1 MPRNC
6 QPFRAHGRM
15 EEETKLSTTKSSRD
29 LFLTGCT
36 VAAVAAT
43 VVAMT
48 MWPSQAAATAS
59 QLFNWATRSFG
70 SFVQVFVF
78 GCVIACLA
86 LAFSKYGNVRLGE
99 GKPEYATLSWVFMFI
114 CAGMGSSTMYWG
126 VMEWV
131 YYYQSPG
138 LNIATGTR
146 QALEYSISYSFFHWG
161 LSAWAVYAL
170 PSLAMA
176 YHFHVRKN
184 KGLNLASMVQAV
196 TGFKASGPVGRAV
209 DLIFLLTMFGALTV
223 SIALT
228 ASTFTR
234 GLSGLSG
241 VPDTF
246 VTQLIVIVGVS
257 VIFSLSAY
265 VGIDGGMQRLSHM
278 VCWGALLLAAVVLAV
293 GPTLF
298 TANNVVNGLGL
309 MLQNYIHM
317 SLFTDP
323 TGDGTF
329 SRGWT
334 VFYWLWWVSYSPG
347 VAMFV
352 ARVSKGRKIK
362 EVIYALLLGGSV
374 GCWFFFGAL
383 ESYSMHQYISGA
395 IDVPRILK
403 EHGGESAVEML
414 LLALPAGKLF
424 LAAYLFIMI
433 IFLAAH
439 VDAVAYAVAA
449 TTTRNMR
456 EGEDPAPGSRVF
468 WCVLLTLVPL
478 AMLFTKASLDTMKT
492 AVVLTAIPFLVI
504 LAIKLFGLFR
514 WLLQDFGTV
523 PAHDIEAGFVPE
535 RNAGAPAPAGQ
546 PPEALPRDQSAAA
559 TL

>member
-1 MPRNC
+1 MR
-6 QPFRAHGRM
+6 QDAS
-15 EEETKLSTTKSSRD
+15 EETHLKTFTPRRD
-29 LFLTGCT
+29 GFLTVCT
-36 VAAVAAT
+36 LTAVLVTVIAMVRWPAEAAT
-43 VVAMT
+43 
-48 MWPSQAAATAS
+48 TAS
-59 QLFNWATRSFG
+59 QLFDWSTRSFG
-70 SFVQVFVF
+70 SLVQIFVF

-99 GKPEYATLSWVFMFI
+99 GKPEYSTLSWVFMFI

-138 LNIATGTR
+138 LNVPTGTR
-146 QALEYSISYSFFHWG
+146 EALEYSISYSFFHWG

-184 KGLNLASMVQAV
+184 KGLNLASIIEAV
-196 TGFKASGPVGRAV
+196 TGFRATGPVGRLV

-234 GLSGLSG
+234 GLSGLFG

-257 VIFSLSAY
+257 VLFSASAY
-265 VGIDGGMQRLSHM
+265 IGINGGMQRLSHM
-278 VCWGALLLAAVVLAV
+278 VCWGALLLAAVVFAI

-298 TANNVVNGLGL
+298 SGNNIVNGLGL
-309 MLQNYIHM
+309 MLQNYVHM

-323 TGDGTF
+323 TGDGAF

-362 EVIYALLLGGSV
+362 EVIYALLLGGSI

-383 ESYSMHQYISGA
+383 ESYSMHQFMSGA

-403 EHGGESAVEML
+403 EHGGETAVEML
-414 LLALPAGKLF
+414 LSALPAGKVF
-424 LAAYLFIMI
+424 LAVYLAIMI
-433 IFLAAH
+433 VFLAAH

-449 TTTRNMR
+449 TTTRNLE
-456 EGEDPAPGSRVF
+456 EGQDPSPTSRVF
-468 WCVLLTLVPL
+468 WCVMLTLVPL
-478 AMLFTKASLDTMKT
+478 AMLFVKASLETMKT

-504 LAIKLFGLFR
+504 LGIKLFGLFR
-514 WLLQDFGTV
+514 WLIQDHADT
-523 PAHDIEAGFVPE
+523 PAHLIEAAQS
-535 RNAGAPAPAGQ
+535 NARPDGESRAVATDR
-546 PPEALPRDQSAAA
+546 EATVANV
-559 TL
+559 

>member
-1 MPRNC
+1 MRQDASEEIELKTSTPR
-6 QPFRAHGRM
+6 
-15 EEETKLSTTKSSRD
+15 RD
-29 LFLTGCT
+29 GFLTVCT
-36 VAAVAAT
+36 LTAVLVT
-43 VVAMT
+43 VIAMVR
-48 MWPSQAAATAS
+48 WPAQAAATATH
-59 QLFNWATRSFG
+59 LFEWSTRSFG
-70 SFVQVFVF
+70 SLVQIFVF
-78 GCVIACLA
+78 GCVIACLG

-99 GKPEYATLSWVFMFI
+99 GKPEYSTLSWVFMFI

-138 LNIATGTR
+138 LNVPTGTR
-146 QALEYSISYSFFHWG
+146 EALEHSISYSFFHWG

-184 KGLNLASMVQAV
+184 KGLNLASIVEAI
-196 TGFKASGPVGRAV
+196 TGFRATGPVGRLV

-234 GLSGLSG
+234 GLSGLFG

-257 VIFSLSAY
+257 VLFSASAY
-265 VGIDGGMQRLSHM
+265 IGINGGMQRLSHM
-278 VCWGALLLAAVVLAV
+278 VCWGALLLAAVVFAI

-298 TANNVVNGLGL
+298 AGNNIVNGLGL
-309 MLQNYIHM
+309 MLQNYVHM

-323 TGDGTF
+323 TGDGAF

-362 EVIYALLLGGSV
+362 EVIYALLLGGSI

-383 ESYSMHQYISGA
+383 ESYSMHQFITGA

-403 EHGGESAVEML
+403 EHGGEAAVEML
-414 LLALPAGKLF
+414 LSALPAGKVF
-424 LAAYLFIMI
+424 LAVYLAIMI
-433 IFLAAH
+433 VFLAAH

-449 TTTRNMR
+449 TTTRNLA
-456 EGEDPAPGSRVF
+456 EGQDPSPTSRVF
-468 WCVLLTLVPL
+468 WCVMLTLVPL
-478 AMLFTKASLDTMKT
+478 AMLFVKASLETMKT

-504 LAIKLFGLFR
+504 LGIKLFGLFR
-514 WLLQDFGTV
+514 WLLQDYADT
-523 PAHDIEAGFVPE
+523 PAHLIEAARADGEPRAETAE
-535 RNAGAPAPAGQ
+535 RSAVVAG
-546 PPEALPRDQSAAA
+546 
-559 TL
+559 T

>member
-1 MPRNC
+1 MKTSTPR
-6 QPFRAHGRM
+6 
-15 EEETKLSTTKSSRD
+15 RD
-29 LFLTGCT
+29 GFLTVCT
-36 VAAVAAT
+36 LTAVLVT
-43 VVAMT
+43 VIAMVR
-48 MWPSQAAATAS
+48 WPAEAAATAS
-59 QLFNWATRSFG
+59 QLFDWSTRSFG
-70 SFVQVFVF
+70 SLVQIFVF

-99 GKPEYATLSWVFMFI
+99 GKPEYSTLSWVFMFI

-138 LNIATGTR
+138 LNVPTGTR
-146 QALEYSISYSFFHWG
+146 EALEYSISYSFFHWG

-184 KGLNLASMVQAV
+184 KGLNLAAIIEAI
-196 TGFKASGPVGRAV
+196 TGFRATGPVGRLV

-234 GLSGLSG
+234 GLSGLFG

-257 VIFSLSAY
+257 VLFSASAY
-265 VGIDGGMQRLSHM
+265 IGIDGGMQRLSHM
-278 VCWGALLLAAVVLAV
+278 VCWGALLLAAVVFAI

-298 TANNVVNGLGL
+298 SGNNIVNGLGL
-309 MLQNYIHM
+309 MLQNYVHM

-323 TGDGTF
+323 TGDGAF

-383 ESYSMHQYISGA
+383 ESYSMHQFMSGA

-403 EHGGESAVEML
+403 EHGGETAVEML
-414 LLALPAGKLF
+414 LSALPAGKVF
-424 LAAYLFIMI
+424 LAVYLAIMI
-433 IFLAAH
+433 VFLAAH

-449 TTTRNMR
+449 TTTRNLK
-456 EGEDPAPGSRVF
+456 EGQDPSPTSRVF
-468 WCVLLTLVPL
+468 WCVMLTLVPL
-478 AMLFTKASLDTMKT
+478 AMLFVKASLETMKT

-504 LAIKLFGLFR
+504 LGIKLFGLFR
-514 WLLQDFGTV
+514 WLIQDHADT
-523 PAHDIEAGFVPE
+523 PAHLIEA
-535 RNAGAPAPAGQ
+535 A
-546 PPEALPRDQSAAA
+546 QSDVRPDGESPAA
-559 TL
+559 TTDREAVVANV

>member
-1 MPRNC
+1 MKPSTPR
-6 QPFRAHGRM
+6 
-15 EEETKLSTTKSSRD
+15 RD
-29 LFLTGCT
+29 GFLTACT
-36 VAAVAAT
+36 LVAVLAT

-48 MWPSQAAATAS
+48 RWPAEAAATAAH
-59 QLFNWATRSFG
+59 LFDWSTRSFG
-70 SFVQVFVF
+70 SLVQVFVF
-78 GCVIACLA
+78 FCVIACMA
-86 LAFSKYGNVRLGE
+86 LAFGKYGNVRLGE
-99 GKPEYATLSWVFMFI
+99 GKPEYSTLSWVFMFI

-138 LNIATGTR
+138 LNVPTGTR
-146 QALEYSISYSFFHWG
+146 EALEYSVSYSFFHWG

-176 YHFHVRKN
+176 YHFHVRKG
-184 KGLNLASMVQAV
+184 KGLNLASIVESV
-196 TGFKASGPVGRAV
+196 TGFRATGPVGRLV

-234 GLSGLSG
+234 GLSGLVG

-246 VTQLIVIVGVS
+246 ATQLIVIVGVS
-257 VIFSLSAY
+257 MLFSMSSY
-265 VGIDGGMQRLSHM
+265 IGIDGGMQRLSHM
-278 VCWGALLLAAVVLAV
+278 VCWGALLLAAVVFAI

-298 TANNVVNGLGL
+298 SANNIVNGLGL
-309 MLQNYIHM
+309 MLQNYVHM

-323 TGDGTF
+323 TGDGAF

-362 EVIYALLLGGSV
+362 EVIFALLLGGSI

-383 ESYSMHQYISGA
+383 ESYSMHQFLSGA

-403 EHGGESAVEML
+403 EHGGETAVEML
-414 LLALPAGKLF
+414 LTALPAGKLF
-424 LAAYLFIMI
+424 LAVYLGIMI
-433 IFLAAH
+433 VFLAAH

-449 TTTRNMR
+449 TTTRNLA
-456 EGEDPAPGSRVF
+456 EGQDPSPTSRVF
-468 WCVLLTLVPL
+468 WCVMLTLVPL
-478 AMLFTKASLDTMKT
+478 AMLFTKASLETMKT
-492 AVVLTAIPFLVI
+492 AVVLTAIPFLAI

-514 WLLQDFGTV
+514 WLLQDHADT
-523 PAHDIEAGFVPE
+523 PAHLIESKPGDA
-535 RNAGAPAPAGQ
+535 ASPAAEDKSTDCQAVIANG
-546 PPEALPRDQSAAA
+546 
-559 TL
+559 

>member
-1 MPRNC
+1 MRKDASEEINLKTSTPR
-6 QPFRAHGRM
+6 
-15 EEETKLSTTKSSRD
+15 RD
-29 LFLTGCT
+29 GFLTVCT
-36 VAAVAAT
+36 LTAVLVT
-43 VVAMT
+43 VIAMVR
-48 MWPSQAAATAS
+48 WPAEAAATAT
-59 QLFNWATRSFG
+59 QLFDWSTRSFG
-70 SFVQVFVF
+70 SLVQIFVF

-99 GKPEYATLSWVFMFI
+99 GKPEYSTLSWVFMFI

-138 LNIATGTR
+138 LNVPTGTR
-146 QALEYSISYSFFHWG
+146 EALEYSISYSFFHWG

-184 KGLNLASMVQAV
+184 KGLNLASIIEAI
-196 TGFKASGPVGRAV
+196 TGFRATGPVGRLV

-234 GLSGLSG
+234 GLSGLFG

-257 VIFSLSAY
+257 VLFSASAY
-265 VGIDGGMQRLSHM
+265 IGINGGMQRLSHM
-278 VCWGALLLAAVVLAV
+278 VCWGALLLAAVVFAI

-298 TANNVVNGLGL
+298 SGNNIVNGLGL
-309 MLQNYIHM
+309 MLQNYVHM

-323 TGDGTF
+323 TGDGAF

-383 ESYSMHQYISGA
+383 ESYSMHQFMTGA

-403 EHGGESAVEML
+403 EHGGETAVEML
-414 LLALPAGKLF
+414 LSALPAGKVF
-424 LAAYLFIMI
+424 LAVYLVIMI
-433 IFLAAH
+433 VFLAAH

-449 TTTRNMR
+449 TTTRNLE
-456 EGEDPAPGSRVF
+456 EGQDPSPTSRVF
-468 WCVLLTLVPL
+468 WCVMLTLVPL
-478 AMLFTKASLDTMKT
+478 AMLFVKASLETMKT

-504 LAIKLFGLFR
+504 LSIKLFGLFR
-514 WLLQDFGTV
+514 WLLQDHADT
-523 PAHDIEAGFVPE
+523 PAHLIEAARPE
-535 RNAGAPAPAGQ
+535 GENHVMTTVTADR
-546 PPEALPRDQSAAA
+546 EAAVANV
-559 TL
+559 

>member
-1 MPRNC
+1 MRQDASEEIHLKTSTPR
-6 QPFRAHGRM
+6 
-15 EEETKLSTTKSSRD
+15 RD
-29 LFLTGCT
+29 GFLTVCT
-36 VAAVAAT
+36 LTAVLVT
-43 VVAMT
+43 VIAMVR
-48 MWPSQAAATAS
+48 WPAEAAATAS
-59 QLFNWATRSFG
+59 QLFDWSTRSFG
-70 SFVQVFVF
+70 SLVQIFVF

-99 GKPEYATLSWVFMFI
+99 GKPEYSTLSWVFMFI

-138 LNIATGTR
+138 LNVPTGTR
-146 QALEYSISYSFFHWG
+146 EALEYSISYSFFHWG

-184 KGLNLASMVQAV
+184 KGLNLASIIEAI
-196 TGFKASGPVGRAV
+196 TGFRATGPVGRLV

-234 GLSGLSG
+234 GLSGLFG

-257 VIFSLSAY
+257 VLFSASAY
-265 VGIDGGMQRLSHM
+265 IGINGGMQRLSHM
-278 VCWGALLLAAVVLAV
+278 VCWGALLLAAVVFAI

-298 TANNVVNGLGL
+298 SGNNIVNGLGL
-309 MLQNYIHM
+309 MLQNYVHM

-323 TGDGTF
+323 TGDGAF

-383 ESYSMHQYISGA
+383 ESYSMHQFMSGA

-403 EHGGESAVEML
+403 EHGGETAVEML
-414 LLALPAGKLF
+414 LSALPAGKMF
-424 LAAYLFIMI
+424 LAVYLVIMI
-433 IFLAAH
+433 VFLAAH

-449 TTTRNMR
+449 TTTRNLE
-456 EGEDPAPGSRVF
+456 EGQDPSPTSRVF
-468 WCVLLTLVPL
+468 WCVMLTLVPL
-478 AMLFTKASLDTMKT
+478 AMLFVKASLDTMKT

-504 LAIKLFGLFR
+504 LGFKLFGLFR
-514 WLLQDFGTV
+514 WLLQDHADT
-523 PAHDIEAGFVPE
+523 PAHLIEAARPE
-535 RNAGAPAPAGQ
+535 GENRAVTADR
-546 PPEALPRDQSAAA
+546 EAAVANV
-559 TL
+559 

>member
-1 MPRNC
+1 MKTSTPR
-6 QPFRAHGRM
+6 
-15 EEETKLSTTKSSRD
+15 RD
-29 LFLTGCT
+29 GFLTVCT
-36 VAAVAAT
+36 LTAVLVT
-43 VVAMT
+43 VIAMVR
-48 MWPSQAAATAS
+48 WPAEAAATAT
-59 QLFNWATRSFG
+59 QLFEWSTRSFG
-70 SFVQVFVF
+70 SLVQIFVF

-99 GKPEYATLSWVFMFI
+99 GKPEYSTLSWVFMFI

-138 LNIATGTR
+138 LNLPTGTR
-146 QALEYSISYSFFHWG
+146 EALEYSISYSFFHWG

-184 KGLNLASMVQAV
+184 KGLNLASIVEAI
-196 TGFKASGPVGRAV
+196 TGFRATGPVGRLV

-234 GLSGLSG
+234 GLSGLFG

-257 VIFSLSAY
+257 VLFSASAY
-265 VGIDGGMQRLSHM
+265 IGIDGGMQRLSHM
-278 VCWGALLLAAVVLAV
+278 VCWGALLLAAVVFAI

-298 TANNVVNGLGL
+298 SGNNIVNGLGL
-309 MLQNYIHM
+309 MLQNYVHM

-323 TGDGTF
+323 TGDGAF

-383 ESYSMHQYISGA
+383 ESYSMHQFMSGA
-395 IDVPRILK
+395 IDVPRILR
-403 EHGGESAVEML
+403 EHGGETAVEML
-414 LLALPAGKLF
+414 LSALPAGKVF
-424 LAAYLFIMI
+424 LAVYLAIMI
-433 IFLAAH
+433 VFLAAH

-449 TTTRNMR
+449 TTTRNLQ
-456 EGEDPAPGSRVF
+456 EGQDPSPTSRVF
-468 WCVLLTLVPL
+468 WCVMLTLVPL
-478 AMLFTKASLDTMKT
+478 AMLFVKASLETMKT

-504 LAIKLFGLFR
+504 LGVKLFGLFR
-514 WLLQDFGTV
+514 WLLEDHADT
-523 PAHDIEAGFVPE
+523 PAHLIETARPE
-535 RNAGAPAPAGQ
+535 GENRAVATMTTAATVATDREAAGANV
-546 PPEALPRDQSAAA
+546 
-559 TL
+559 

>member
-1 MPRNC
+1 M
-6 QPFRAHGRM
+6 RADAM
-15 EEETKLSTTKSSRD
+15 EETKLSTTKSSRD

-36 VAAVAAT
+36 VAAVVGT

-78 GCVIACLA
+78 GCVLACMA

-99 GKPEYATLSWVFMFI
+99 GKPEYSTLSWVFMFI

-138 LNIATGTR
+138 LNITTGTR
-146 QALEYSISYSFFHWG
+146 QALEYSVSYSFFHWG

-184 KGLNLASMVQAV
+184 KGLNLASMIEAV
-196 TGFKASGPVGRAV
+196 TGFKAGGPVGRAV

-234 GLSGLSG
+234 GLSGLTG

-246 VTQLIVIVGVS
+246 VTQLIVIIGVS
-257 VIFSLSAY
+257 VIFSLSSY

-278 VCWGALLLAAVVLAV
+278 VCWGALLLAAAVLAV

-298 TANNVVNGLGL
+298 TANNVVNSLGL

-323 TGDGTF
+323 TGDGAF
-329 SRGWT
+329 NRGWT

-383 ESYSMHQYISGA
+383 ESYSMHQFMSGA

-403 EHGGESAVEML
+403 EHGGETAVEML
-414 LLALPAGKLF
+414 LTALPAGKLF

-449 TTTRNMR
+449 TTTRHMR

-478 AMLFTKASLDTMKT
+478 AMLFTKASLETMKT

-514 WLLQDFGTV
+514 WLLQDYGNV
-523 PAHDIEAGFVPE
+523 PAHDIEAGAVPA
-535 RNAGAPAPAGQ
+535 RSGGAHAAEGR
-546 PPEALPRDQSAAA
+546 PPEALPRDATA

>member
-1 MPRNC
+1 MR
-6 QPFRAHGRM
+6 QDAS
-15 EEETKLSTTKSSRD
+15 EEIHLKTSTSRRD
-29 LFLTGCT
+29 GFLTVCT
-36 VAAVAAT
+36 LTAVLVT
-43 VVAMT
+43 VIAMVR
-48 MWPSQAAATAS
+48 WPAEAAATAS
-59 QLFNWATRSFG
+59 QLFDWSTRSFG
-70 SFVQVFVF
+70 SLVQIFVF

-99 GKPEYATLSWVFMFI
+99 GKPEYSTLSWVFMFI

-138 LNIATGTR
+138 LNVPTGTR
-146 QALEYSISYSFFHWG
+146 EALEYSISYSFFHWG

-184 KGLNLASMVQAV
+184 KGLNLASIIEAI
-196 TGFKASGPVGRAV
+196 TGFRATGPVGRLV

-234 GLSGLSG
+234 GLSGLFG
-241 VPDTF
+241 VPDSF

-257 VIFSLSAY
+257 VLFSASAY
-265 VGIDGGMQRLSHM
+265 IGIDGGMQRLSHM
-278 VCWGALLLAAVVLAV
+278 VCWGALLLAAVVFAI

-298 TANNVVNGLGL
+298 SGNNIVNGLGL
-309 MLQNYIHM
+309 MLQNYVHM

-323 TGDGTF
+323 TGDGAF

-362 EVIYALLLGGSV
+362 EVIYALLLGGSF

-383 ESYSMHQYISGA
+383 ESYSMHQFMSGA

-403 EHGGESAVEML
+403 EHGGETAVEML
-414 LLALPAGKLF
+414 LSALPAGKVF
-424 LAAYLFIMI
+424 LAVYLAIMI
-433 IFLAAH
+433 VFLAAH

-449 TTTRNMR
+449 TTTRNLE
-456 EGEDPAPGSRVF
+456 EGQDPSPTSRVF
-468 WCVLLTLVPL
+468 WCVMLTLVPL
-478 AMLFTKASLDTMKT
+478 AMLFVKASLETMKT

-504 LAIKLFGLFR
+504 LGVKLFGLFR
-514 WLLQDFGTV
+514 WLLQDHADT
-523 PAHDIEAGFVPE
+523 PAHLIETARPE
-535 RNAGAPAPAGQ
+535 SENRAVTTDR
-546 PPEALPRDQSAAA
+546 EAVAANV
-559 TL
+559 

>member
-1 MPRNC
+1 MPR
-6 QPFRAHGRM
+6 
-15 EEETKLSTTKSSRD
+15 RD
-29 LFLTGCT
+29 GFLTACT
-36 VAAVAAT
+36 LAAVLVT

-48 MWPSQAAATAS
+48 YWPAQAAATAAV
-59 QLFNWATRSFG
+59 LFDWSTRSFG
-70 SFVQVFVF
+70 SLVQVFVF
-78 GCVIACLA
+78 GCVIACIA
-86 LAFSKYGNVRLGE
+86 LAFSKYGNIRLGE
-99 GKPEYATLSWVFMFI
+99 GKPEYSTLSWVFMFI

-138 LNIATGTR
+138 LNLPKGSR
-146 QALEYSISYSFFHWG
+146 EALEYSISYSFFHWG

-184 KGLNLASMVQAV
+184 KGLNLAAVVEAV
-196 TGFKASGPVGRAV
+196 TGFRATGAVGRLV

-234 GLSGLSG
+234 GLSGLFG
-241 VPDTF
+241 LPDTF
-246 VTQLIVIVGVS
+246 TMQLIVIVGVS
-257 VIFSLSAY
+257 VLFSMSSY
-265 VGIDGGMQRLSHM
+265 IGIDGGMQRLSHM
-278 VCWGALLLAAVVLAV
+278 VCWGALLLAAVVFAI

-298 TANNVVNGLGL
+298 TGNNIVNGLGL
-309 MLQNYIHM
+309 MLQNYVHM

-323 TGDGTF
+323 TGDGAF

-383 ESYSMHQYISGA
+383 ESYSMHQFLTGT
-395 IDVPRILK
+395 IDVPAILK
-403 EHGGESAVEML
+403 QFGGETAVEML
-414 LLALPAGKLF
+414 LSALPAGKLF
-424 LAAYLFIMI
+424 LAVYLAIMI
-433 IFLAAH
+433 VFLAAH

-449 TTTRNMR
+449 TTTRNLA
-456 EGEDPAPGSRVF
+456 EGQDPAPGSRVF
-468 WCVLLTLVPL
+468 WCVMLTLVPL
-478 AMLFTKASLDTMKT
+478 AMLFTKASLETMKT
-492 AVVLTAIPFLVI
+492 AVVLTAIPFLAI
-504 LAIKLFGLFR
+504 LAVKLFGLFR
-514 WLLQDFGTV
+514 WLLQDYADV
-523 PAHDIEAGFVPE
+523 PAHLIESVPPLE
-535 RNAGAPAPAGQ
+535 SAATADGREPAGAGERQTAIANG
-546 PPEALPRDQSAAA
+546 
-559 TL
+559 

>member
-1 MPRNC
+1 MRQDASEEIHLKTSTPR
-6 QPFRAHGRM
+6 
-15 EEETKLSTTKSSRD
+15 RD
-29 LFLTGCT
+29 GFLTVCT
-36 VAAVAAT
+36 LTAVLVT
-43 VVAMT
+43 VIAMVR
-48 MWPSQAAATAS
+48 WPAEAAATAT
-59 QLFNWATRSFG
+59 QLFDWSTRSFG
-70 SFVQVFVF
+70 SLVQIFVF

-99 GKPEYATLSWVFMFI
+99 GKPEYSTLSWVFMFI

-138 LNIATGTR
+138 LNVPTGTR
-146 QALEYSISYSFFHWG
+146 EALEHSISYSFFHWG

-184 KGLNLASMVQAV
+184 KGLNLASIIEAI
-196 TGFKASGPVGRAV
+196 TGFRATGPVGRLV

-234 GLSGLSG
+234 GLSGLFG

-257 VIFSLSAY
+257 VLFSASAY
-265 VGIDGGMQRLSHM
+265 IGINGGMQRLSHM
-278 VCWGALLLAAVVLAV
+278 VCWGALLLAAVVFAI

-298 TANNVVNGLGL
+298 AGNNIVNGLGL
-309 MLQNYIHM
+309 MLQNYVHM

-323 TGDGTF
+323 TGDGAF

-352 ARVSKGRKIK
+352 ARVSKGRKVK

-383 ESYSMHQYISGA
+383 ESYSMHQFISGA

-403 EHGGESAVEML
+403 EHGGETAVEML
-414 LLALPAGKLF
+414 LSALPAGKVF
-424 LAAYLFIMI
+424 LAVYLAIMI
-433 IFLAAH
+433 VFLAAH

-449 TTTRNMR
+449 TTTRNLE
-456 EGEDPAPGSRVF
+456 EGQDPSPTSRVF
-468 WCVLLTLVPL
+468 WCVMLTLVPL
-478 AMLFTKASLDTMKT
+478 AMLFVKASLETMKT

-504 LAIKLFGLFR
+504 LGIKLFGLFR
-514 WLLQDFGTV
+514 WLLQDYADT
-523 PAHDIEAGFVPE
+523 PAHLIEAAQSNPRPDGESRAVTTDS
-535 RNAGAPAPAGQ
+535 
-546 PPEALPRDQSAAA
+546 EAAVANV
-559 TL
+559 

>member
-1 MPRNC
+1 MR
-6 QPFRAHGRM
+6 QDAS
-15 EEETKLSTTKSSRD
+15 EETHLKTPTPRLD
-29 LFLTGCT
+29 GFLTACT
-36 VAAVAAT
+36 LTAVLVT
-43 VVAMT
+43 VIAMVR
-48 MWPSQAAATAS
+48 WPTEAAATATL
-59 QLFNWATRSFG
+59 LFEWSTRSFG
-70 SFVQVFVF
+70 SLVQIFVF

-99 GKPEYATLSWVFMFI
+99 GKPEYSTLSWVFMFI

-138 LNIATGTR
+138 LNVPTGTR
-146 QALEYSISYSFFHWG
+146 EALEHSISYSFFHWG

-184 KGLNLASMVQAV
+184 KGLNLASIVEAI
-196 TGFKASGPVGRAV
+196 TGFRATGPVGRLV

-234 GLSGLSG
+234 GLSGLFG

-246 VTQLIVIVGVS
+246 VTQLVVIVGVS
-257 VIFSLSAY
+257 VLFSASAY

-278 VCWGALLLAAVVLAV
+278 VCWGALLLAAVVFAI

-298 TANNVVNGLGL
+298 AGNNIVNGLGL
-309 MLQNYIHM
+309 MLQNYVHM

-323 TGDGTF
+323 TGDGAF

-383 ESYSMHQYISGA
+383 ESYSMHQFITGA

-403 EHGGESAVEML
+403 EHGGEAAVEML
-414 LLALPAGKLF
+414 LSALPAGKVF
-424 LAAYLFIMI
+424 LAVYLAIMI
-433 IFLAAH
+433 VFLAAH

-449 TTTRNMR
+449 TTTRNLK
-456 EGEDPAPGSRVF
+456 EGQDPSPTSRVF
-468 WCVLLTLVPL
+468 WCVMLTLVPL
-478 AMLFTKASLDTMKT
+478 AMLFIKASLETMKT

-504 LAIKLFGLFR
+504 LGIKLFGLFR
-514 WLLQDFGTV
+514 WLMQDYADT
-523 PAHDIEAGFVPE
+523 PAHLIETA
-535 RNAGAPAPAGQ
+535 R
-546 PPEALPRDQSAAA
+546 PEADSVTVTTEREAAIA
-559 TL
+559 KA

>member
-1 MPRNC
+1 MRQDASEEIYLKTSTPR
-6 QPFRAHGRM
+6 
-15 EEETKLSTTKSSRD
+15 RD
-29 LFLTGCT
+29 GFLTICT
-36 VAAVAAT
+36 LTAVLVTVIAMVRWPAA
-43 VVAMT
+43 
-48 MWPSQAAATAS
+48 AAATAS
-59 QLFNWATRSFG
+59 QLFDWSTRSFG
-70 SFVQVFVF
+70 SLVQIFVF
-78 GCVIACLA
+78 ACVIACLV

-99 GKPEYATLSWVFMFI
+99 GKPEYSTLSWVFMFI

-138 LNIATGTR
+138 LNVPTGTR
-146 QALEYSISYSFFHWG
+146 EALEYSISYSFFHWG

-184 KGLNLASMVQAV
+184 KGLNLASIIEAI
-196 TGFKASGPVGRAV
+196 TGFRATGPVGRLV

-234 GLSGLSG
+234 GLSGLFG

-257 VIFSLSAY
+257 VLFSASAY
-265 VGIDGGMQRLSHM
+265 IGIDGGMQRLSHM
-278 VCWGALLLAAVVLAV
+278 VCWGALLLAAVVFAI

-298 TANNVVNGLGL
+298 TGNNIVNGLGL
-309 MLQNYIHM
+309 MLQNYVHM

-323 TGDGTF
+323 TGDGAF

-383 ESYSMHQYISGA
+383 ESYSMHQFMSGA

-403 EHGGESAVEML
+403 EHGGETAVEML
-414 LLALPAGKLF
+414 LSALPAGKVF
-424 LAAYLFIMI
+424 LAVYLAIMI
-433 IFLAAH
+433 VFLAAH

-449 TTTRNMR
+449 TTTRNLE
-456 EGEDPAPGSRVF
+456 EGQDPSPTSRVF
-468 WCVLLTLVPL
+468 WCVMLTLVPL
-478 AMLFTKASLDTMKT
+478 AMLFVKASLETMKT

-504 LAIKLFGLFR
+504 LGIKLFGLFR
-514 WLLQDFGTV
+514 WLLQDHADT
-523 PAHDIEAGFVPE
+523 PAHLIEAARPE
-535 RNAGAPAPAGQ
+535 GENRAVTTDR
-546 PPEALPRDQSAAA
+546 EAVAANV
-559 TL
+559 

>member
-1 MPRNC
+1 LK
-6 QPFRAHGRM
+6 
-15 EEETKLSTTKSSRD
+15 TSTSRRD
-29 LFLTGCT
+29 GFLTVCT
-36 VAAVAAT
+36 LTAVLVT
-43 VVAMT
+43 VIAMVR
-48 MWPSQAAATAS
+48 WPTQAAATATL
-59 QLFNWATRSFG
+59 LFDWSTRSFG
-70 SFVQVFVF
+70 SLVQIFVF
-78 GCVIACLA
+78 GCVIACMA

-99 GKPEYATLSWVFMFI
+99 GKPEYSTLSWVFMFI

-138 LNIATGTR
+138 LNVPSGTR
-146 QALEYSISYSFFHWG
+146 DALEYSISYSFFHWG

-184 KGLNLASMVQAV
+184 KGLNLASIIEAI
-196 TGFKASGPVGRAV
+196 TGFRATGPVGRMV

-234 GLSGLSG
+234 GLSGLIG

-246 VTQLIVIVGVS
+246 TTQLIVIVGVS
-257 VIFSLSAY
+257 VLFSASAY
-265 VGIDGGMQRLSHM
+265 IGIDGGMQRLSHM
-278 VCWGALLLAAVVLAV
+278 VCWGALLLAAVVFAI

-298 TANNVVNGLGL
+298 SGNNIVNGLGL
-309 MLQNYIHM
+309 MLQNYVHM

-323 TGDGTF
+323 TGDGAF

-383 ESYSMHQYISGA
+383 ESYSMHQFLSGA

-403 EHGGESAVEML
+403 EHGGETAVEQL
-414 LLALPAGKLF
+414 LSALPAGKIF
-424 LAAYLFIMI
+424 LAVYLAIMI
-433 IFLAAH
+433 VFLAAH

-449 TTTRNMR
+449 TTTRNLA
-456 EGEDPAPGSRVF
+456 EGEDPTPTSRVF
-468 WCVLLTLVPL
+468 WCVMLTLVPL
-478 AMLFTKASLDTMKT
+478 AMLFTKASLETMKT

-504 LAIKLFGLFR
+504 LAVKLFGLFR
-514 WLLQDFGTV
+514 WLLEDHADT
-523 PAHDIEAGFVPE
+523 PAHLIEA
-535 RNAGAPAPAGQ
+535 
-546 PPEALPRDQSAAA
+546 AAA
-559 TL
+559 RSDATQDRNVTAERETAIANG

>member
-1 MPRNC
+1 MRKDASEEINLKTSAPR
-6 QPFRAHGRM
+6 
-15 EEETKLSTTKSSRD
+15 RD
-29 LFLTGCT
+29 GFLTVCT
-36 VAAVAAT
+36 LTAVLVT
-43 VVAMT
+43 VIAMVR
-48 MWPSQAAATAS
+48 WPAEAAATAT
-59 QLFNWATRSFG
+59 QLFDWSTRSFG
-70 SFVQVFVF
+70 SLVQMFVF

-99 GKPEYATLSWVFMFI
+99 GKPEYSTLSWVFMFI

-138 LNIATGTR
+138 LNVPTGTR
-146 QALEYSISYSFFHWG
+146 EALEYSISYSFFHWG

-184 KGLNLASMVQAV
+184 KGLNLASIVEAI
-196 TGFKASGPVGRAV
+196 TGFRATGPVGRLV

-234 GLSGLSG
+234 GLTGLFG
-241 VPDTF
+241 TPDTF
-246 VTQLIVIVGVS
+246 TMQVIVIVGVS
-257 VIFSLSAY
+257 VLFSASAY
-265 VGIDGGMQRLSHM
+265 IGIDGGMQRLSHM
-278 VCWGALLLAAVVLAV
+278 VCWGALLLAAVVLCI

-298 TANNVVNGLGL
+298 SGNNIVNGLGL
-309 MLQNYIHM
+309 MLQNYVHM

-323 TGDGTF
+323 TGDGAF

-383 ESYSMHQYISGA
+383 ESYSMHQFLSGA

-403 EHGGESAVEML
+403 EHGGETAVEML
-414 LLALPAGKLF
+414 LSALPAGKLF
-424 LAAYLFIMI
+424 LAVYLGIMI
-433 IFLAAH
+433 VFLAAH

-449 TTTRNMR
+449 TTTRNLA
-456 EGEDPAPGSRVF
+456 EGEDPTPTSRVF
-468 WCVLLTLVPL
+468 WCIALTLVPL
-478 AMLFTKASLDTMKT
+478 AMLFTKASLETMKT

-504 LAIKLFGLFR
+504 LGVKLFGLFR
-514 WLLQDFGTV
+514 WLLQDYADT
-523 PAHDIEAGFVPE
+523 PAHLIE
-535 RNAGAPAPAGQ
+535 
-546 PPEALPRDQSAAA
+546 SAAQPESNA
-559 TL
+559 AALQERLPVDSQTAVANG

>member
-1 MPRNC
+1 MDHNR
-6 QPFRAHGRM
+6 RRM
-15 EEETKLSTTKSSRD
+15 D
-29 LFLTGCT
+29 GFLTACT
-36 VAAVAAT
+36 VTAVIATVIGMTRWPAEAAAVA
-43 VVAMT
+43 
-48 MWPSQAAATAS
+48 SK
-59 QLFNWATRSFG
+59 LFDWSTRGFG
-70 SFVQVFVF
+70 SFVQIFVF
-78 GCVIACLA
+78 GCVVACIA

-99 GKPEYATLSWVFMFI
+99 GKPEYSTLSWVFMFI

-138 LNIATGTR
+138 LNLAAGSR
-146 QALEYSISYSFFHWG
+146 DALEYSISYSFFHWG

-184 KGLNLASMVQAV
+184 KGLNLAAIVEAV
-196 TGFKASGPVGRAV
+196 TGCRANGVVGRAV

-234 GLSGLSG
+234 GLSALTGI
-241 VPDTF
+241 PDTF
-246 VTQLIVIVGVS
+246 VTQLIVIIGVS
-257 VIFSLSAY
+257 ILFSLSSY

-278 VCWGALLLAAVVLAV
+278 VCWGALLLAAVVFAV
-293 GPTLF
+293 GPSLF
-298 TANNVVNGLGL
+298 TANNIVNGVGL
-309 MLQNYIHM
+309 MLQNYVHM

-323 TGDGTF
+323 TGDGAF

-383 ESYSMHQYISGA
+383 ESFSMHQFLTHA
-395 IDVPRILK
+395 IDVPRLLK
-403 EHGGESAVEML
+403 EQGGETAVEMIL
-414 LLALPAGKLF
+414 LSLPVGKVF
-424 LAAYLFIMI
+424 LAVYLAIMI
-433 IFLAAH
+433 VFLAAH
-439 VDAVAYAVAA
+439 VDAVAYAVSA
-449 TTTRNMR
+449 TTTRNLR
-456 EGEDPAPGSRVF
+456 EGEDPTPTSRVF

-478 AMLFTKASLDTMKT
+478 AMLFAKASLETMKT
-492 AVVLTAIPFLVI
+492 AVVLTAIPFLAI
-504 LAIKLFGLFR
+504 LAVKLFGLFR
-514 WLLQDFGTV
+514 WLMQDFAGI
-523 PAHDIEAGFVPE
+523 PAHEIETAAARNESGAQEDARAEPMSSRVQLPTE
-535 RNAGAPAPAGQ
+535 RGAPAGNQ
-546 PPEALPRDQSAAA
+546 
-559 TL
+559 